1 MVQFGDFL
9 KNKNLSKR
17 NTFLNQK
24 ILSEN
29 LLFLIFN
36 FLRKPGDGAGETL
49 GSLINATGSLVQ
61 QSRNDI
67 VKAYIVTR

>member
-29 LLFLIFN
+29 LLFF

-49 GSLINATGSLVQ
+49 HFIPDSEA
-61 QSRNDI
+61 
-67 VKAYIVTR
+67 

>member
-29 LLFLIFN
+29 LLFFFFFYESQVMEQVKPFIS
-36 FLRKPGDGAGETL
+36 FLTRKLDQRHRQS
-49 GSLINATGSLVQ
+49 GSTIPE
-61 QSRNDI
+61 
-67 VKAYIVTR
+67 